1 MQPTRRH
8 LIQLAA
14 LPALLRAQEHQH
26 RNLAASEAPR
36 DPELLR
42 DYQPTFFAAK
52 DFEALESFTEILI
65 PTDETP
71 GAREA
76 RCAHYI
82 DFVLQ
87 STPNTNPW
95 RAAMAALKDAGFH
108 SADAKG
114 RETLVAKL
122 ADPSDPNHA
131 VFQLIKQQTAFAFYT
146 SRPGMIE
153 TLDYR
158 GNSFNPTFPA
168 CDHPEHHAKIL

>member
-1 MQPTRRH
+1 M
-8 LIQLAA
+8 
-14 LPALLRAQEHQH
+14 
-26 RNLAASEAPR
+26 APR

-42 DYQPTFFAAK
+42 DYRPSYFEPD
-52 DFEALESFTEILI
+52 DFEALEAFTEILI
-65 PTDETP
+65 PTDDTP

-76 RCAHYI
+76 RCALYI

-87 STPNTNPW
+87 SSPNTNPW
-95 RAAMAALKDAGFH
+95 RVAMAALKSAGFH
-108 SADAKG
+108 SSDAQH
-114 RETLVAKL
+114 REAIVASL
-122 ADPSDPNHA
+122 ADPSHPNHA

>member
-14 LPALLRAQEHQH
+14 LPALLRAQDHQH
-26 RNLAASEAPR
+26 RNMAPR

-42 DYQPTFFAAK
+42 DYRPTFFAPD
-52 DFEALESFTEILI
+52 DFEALEAFTEILI
-65 PTDETP
+65 PTDDTP

-82 DFVLQ
+82 DFVLN
-87 STPNTNPW
+87 STENTEAW
-95 RAAMAALKDAGFH
+95 REAMSALKRIGFH
-108 SADAKG
+108 SADAKR
-114 RETLVAKL
+114 REAIVALL
-122 ADPSDPNHA
+122 AEPSHPNHS